1 MRRLVDEPGRLDR
14 PDVLTAHVEVMVAV
28 GDLEAAA
35 QAADELAR
43 LADALA
49 SPVLTGHAAAA
60 KGAVALAAGQPG
72 EALTCLRTAWH
83 RFAELGLPYL
93 AARARARM
101 ARALD
106 LLDDP
111 TAAEDERRAA
121 GDAFRALGAAVDLAE
136 LDAGP
141 GRSDGLTAREIE
153 VIRLVAT
160 GRSNRAVA
168 QELVLSEKTVARHLA
183 NIYTK
188 LDISSRSAA
197 TAYAYDHGLVG

>member
-1 MRRLVDEPGRLDR
+1 
-14 PDVLTAHVEVMVAV
+14 
-28 GDLEAAA
+28 
-35 QAADELAR
+35 
-43 LADALA
+43 
-49 SPVLTGHAAAA
+49 
-60 KGAVALAAGQPG
+60 
-72 EALTCLRTAWH
+72 
-83 RFAELGLPYL
+83 
-93 AARARARM
+93 M

-197 TAYAYDHGLVG
+197 TAYAYGHGLVG